1 MSLSKGKFVVFEG
14 LDGAGTSTQMVK
26 LRAWL
31 SSQDIFAELTKEPSN
46 GPLGAMIRQVI
57 EERVSM
63 DPISRAL
70 AFACDRMDHI
80 SNNINGIQKS
90 LDRGHWVLCDRYVLS
105 NLAYQ
110 SAEDINIDWLLSI
123 NSFAIDPDVTIFIDT
138 STENCVER
146 IDRRSSHM
154 ELFHDGNKLEK
165 ALFHYRR
172 AMSYKRF
179 TGHLIEVNGNNY
191 EEEVFSEL
199 IAEFKKWFRRNNL
212 L

>member
-1 MSLSKGKFVVFEG
+1 MNSSKGKFIVFEG

-31 SSQDIFAELTKEPSN
+31 SMHDIFAELTKEPSN

-57 EERVSM
+57 EERICM

-80 SNNINGIQKS
+80 TNNINGIQKS

-110 SAEDINIDWLLSI
+110 SAEDIDLDWLLSI
-123 NSFAIDPDVTIFIDT
+123 NHFAIEPDLTVFIDT
-138 STENCVER
+138 STENCVNR

-154 ELFHDGNKLEK
+154 ELFHDGSKLQK

-172 AMSYKRF
+172 AMSYNKF
-179 TGHLIEVNGNNY
+179 TGCLIEINGNNY

-199 IAEFKKWFRRNNL
+199 IVKFENWFRENN
-212 L
+212 